1 MKIAVTYENGE
12 VFQHFGHSAEFK
24 VYQVNGKEIVSSE
37 IVGTNG
43 SGHGALAGLLSDMGV
58 DVLICGGIGMGAQN
72 ALSAAGIKL
81 YGGVSGSA
89 DAAVKALLDG
99 DLSYDPDV
107 HCDHHDHGEGHSCGE
122 DKHGCGEDKHGCGG
136 SGCH

>member
-58 DVLICGGIGMGAQN
+58 DVLICGGIGVGAQN

-122 DKHGCGEDKHGCGG
+122 DKHGCGG

>member
-37 IVGTNG
+37 IVVTNG

-122 DKHGCGEDKHGCGG
+122 DKHGCGG

>member
-12 VFQHFGHSAEFK
+12 VFEHFGHSAEFK

-58 DVLICGGIGMGAQN
+58 DVLICGGIGVGAQN

-122 DKHGCGEDKHGCGG
+122 DKHGCGG